1 MLDKL
6 RHTVKHTVIYSIGN
20 ISTKLI
26 GLILLPLYTGFLT
39 TAEYGM
45 LSILEVTS
53 TFLVASVGFRLST
66 AMMRWYAVEK
76 DVKRQK
82 NIVLN
87 SYLATFLIAV
97 LFLLIV
103 LPFNKQ
109 ASILFFE
116 HTRFANYFTI
126 LFGWVVL
133 EIINRV
139 TMDLIRLHEKS
150 IFFITIM
157 IVKFISILL
166 LNILFVAQ
174 WGYGVEGII
183 LSQLLG
189 NLLVLLITSVFI
201 AKNVIGGKPD
211 IKLFREM
218 VSYGFPLIFST
229 VSMMVLTL
237 SDRYLL
243 KELADYSSVG
253 IYSLAYKL
261 AGVINIFVIQ
271 SFQLGFLP
279 VAYKMFEKEGAKEF
293 FAKVLTYLV
302 LILFLVAFLVSFF
315 SKEVIMLFAPS
326 NKNYWIAYTVVPLLS
341 FTFIL
346 KGMNY
351 MFSLGLHYV
360 KKTRYNAYIVSVVA
374 ILNILLNIVLI
385 PEIGIYGA
393 AITTI
398 ISNIVMVMAFYH
410 YSQKFYYI
418 NFELKR
424 LYILFSVGTLWLLGG
439 FLSDWY
445 LESVW
450 SALVIKV
457 LLFISFPFIL
467 SLLRFFEKIEVENL
481 SGAWKKWSKPSRWI
495 ENIKKFEKH

>member
-1 MLDKL
+1 
-6 RHTVKHTVIYSIGN
+6 
-20 ISTKLI
+20 
-26 GLILLPLYTGFLT
+26 
-39 TAEYGM
+39 
-45 LSILEVTS
+45 
-53 TFLVASVGFRLST
+53 
-66 AMMRWYAVEK
+66 
-76 DVKRQK
+76 
-82 NIVLN
+82 
-87 SYLATFLIAV
+87 
-97 LFLLIV
+97 
-103 LPFNKQ
+103 
-109 ASILFFE
+109 
-116 HTRFANYFTI
+116 
-126 LFGWVVL
+126 
-133 EIINRV
+133 
-139 TMDLIRLHEKS
+139 
-150 IFFITIM
+150 
-157 IVKFISILL
+157 
-166 LNILFVAQ
+166 
-174 WGYGVEGII
+174 
-183 LSQLLG
+183 
-189 NLLVLLITSVFI
+189 
-201 AKNVIGGKPD
+201 
-211 IKLFREM
+211 
-218 VSYGFPLIFST
+218 
-229 VSMMVLTL
+229 
-237 SDRYLL
+237 
-243 KELADYSSVG
+243 
-253 IYSLAYKL
+253 
-261 AGVINIFVIQ
+261 
-271 SFQLGFLP
+271 
-279 VAYKMFEKEGAKEF
+279 
-293 FAKVLTYLV
+293 
-302 LILFLVAFLVSFF
+302 
-315 SKEVIMLFAPS
+315 
-326 NKNYWIAYTVVPLLS
+326 YTVVPLLS